1 VVFGS
6 LPSDWN
12 WLTRSWQHAISLRHT
27 FAGSDP
33 NVTAQWYGQ

>member
-1 VVFGS
+1 LVDKV
-6 LPSDWN
+6 L
-12 WLTRSWQHAISLRHT
+12 QHAISLRHT